1 MIKVLEQVGFF
12 PHRCVWELTLA
23 CNLRCKHCGSVA
35 GRRRSSELS
44 LDECLRVAG
53 ELVALGCEH
62 VTLIGGEL
70 TLYPGWHEVGRR
82 LVELGA
88 QVNMISNG
96 YSWSPK
102 HVEQARAAGFCAVSF
117 SVDGF
122 ERAHDEF
129 RSPGS
134 FERVV
139 RAIDVTVAAGM
150 RTAVNTTIN
159 RLNRGQLPELRKF
172 LMDRGVVAWQ
182 VQLATPSGN
191 MGEHRDLLLPPED
204 LLWLVPQIAELCR
217 IPCPEF
223 EICAGHNIGYFG
235 KPESALRAADV
246 ALPFWLGCRAGCQV
260 IGIESGGDV
269 KGCLSL
275 PSSVHGE
282 HRFVEGNLKQRS
294 LREIWSRPGAFAYN
308 RLFKEEQLFGFCRV
322 CRFRD
327 LCRGGC
333 AWGTFAQGGG
343 GNEDCFYY
351 QAVKH
356 GRLDLLAE
364 EPTAEEAGHFAGRT
378 PGSRAS
384 FGPGGSG

>member
-1 MIKVLEQVGFF
+1 
-12 PHRCVWELTLA
+12 
-23 CNLRCKHCGSVA
+23 
-35 GRRRSSELS
+35 
-44 LDECLRVAG
+44 
-53 ELVALGCEH
+53 
-62 VTLIGGEL
+62 
-70 TLYPGWHEVGRR
+70 
-82 LVELGA
+82 
-88 QVNMISNG
+88 
-96 YSWSPK
+96 
-102 HVEQARAAGFCAVSF
+102 
-117 SVDGF
+117 
-122 ERAHDEF
+122 
-129 RSPGS
+129 
-134 FERVV
+134 
-139 RAIDVTVAAGM
+139 
-150 RTAVNTTIN
+150 
-159 RLNRGQLPELRKF
+159 
-172 LMDRGVVAWQ
+172 
-182 VQLATPSGN
+182 
-191 MGEHRDLLLPPED
+191 
-204 LLWLVPQIAELCR
+204 
-217 IPCPEF
+217 
-223 EICAGHNIGYFG
+223 
-235 KPESALRAADV
+235 
-246 ALPFWLGCRAGCQV
+246 V